1 MVRIEAKQWIL
12 VKYANFVHNV
22 NLNYNSPDTNF
33 KLITK
38 VYDTE
43 DPNLLKEGELLIE
56 SSVAPAQGLARVIKS
71 NHSRFNTGDII
82 TNRLVGWSTHNIINA
97 DRELTI
103 KPDEEGKIW
112 LITGAAGAAGSSL
125 VQIVANIF
133 KPKLIIAVAGGDN
146 KCKWVETLGKNVVC
160 LDYKSKTYKKDFSK
174 ALGKEQI
181 DVFADHVGG
190 WLLEHALPH
199 VRNHGKVVQVGIIA
213 TYNDS
218 AKFTFSSYGAI
229 ITKRITIQGMVVV
242 DHVKEYKKAYKDL
255 AKWFAEGK
263 LNINNFEE
271 TIVDAKGDKFK
282 QVPEL
287 WTGLFKGQN
296 KGKYITQV
304 GDFRTLKF
312 LMILLKD
319 GEVLVEN
326 LYLSN
331 DPAQKG
337 WFTPYKSY
345 IPPVPLGSVA
355 PAQGLGRVI
364 KSKSDKFAE
373 GDLISA
379 RSIGWSTHNIIN
391 ADAPMVQKPDASKV
405 PHITKYLSAFGTT
418 TLTAYFTAF
427 HYSGIKPEDEGKVWL
442 ISGAAG
448 AAGSSLMISTKAL
461 GDDLINV
468 FADHVGGWILNHH
481 AISYMQTFGKIVQIG
496 LIASYNDDTS
506 FTFNNYSNVISK
518 RLTIQGMVLVDH
530 IPEIPTV
537 VGELIKYFSTGKLDI
552 NNFTETIVD
561 AQGDKFKDVPKLWTG
576 LFTGAN
582 RGKFITQVGKY

>member
-1 MVRIEAKQWIL
+1 MVQIEAQQWIL
-12 VKYANFVHNV
+12 NKYATFSEEV
-22 NLNYNSPDTNF
+22 NLNYDTEDATF

-38 VYDTE
+38 KYDTE
-43 DPNLLKEGELLIE
+43 SD
-56 SSVAPAQGLARVIKS
+56 
-71 NHSRFNTGDII
+71 D
-82 TNRLVGWSTHNIINA
+82 
-97 DRELTI
+97 
-103 KPDEEGKIW
+103 
-112 LITGAAGAAGSSL
+112 
-125 VQIVANIF
+125 
-133 KPKLIIAVAGGDN
+133 
-146 KCKWVETLGKNVVC
+146 
-160 LDYKSKTYKKDFSK
+160 
-174 ALGKEQI
+174 
-181 DVFADHVGG
+181 
-190 WLLEHALPH
+190 
-199 VRNHGKVVQVGIIA
+199 
-213 TYNDS
+213 
-218 AKFTFSSYGAI
+218 
-229 ITKRITIQGMVVV
+229 
-242 DHVKEYKKAYKDL
+242 
-255 AKWFAEGK
+255 
-263 LNINNFEE
+263 
-271 TIVDAKGDKFK
+271 
-282 QVPEL
+282 
-287 WTGLFKGQN
+287 
-296 KGKYITQV
+296 
-304 GDFRTLKF
+304 
-312 LMILLKD
+312 LLKD

-345 IPPVPLGSVA
+345 VPPVPLGSVA

-391 ADAPMVQKPDASKV
+391 ADGPMVQKPDASKV

-448 AAGSSLMISTKAL
+448 AAGSSLVQIVSHLFKPKKIIAIAGGADKCKWVESLGNGIIALDYKSETYKDDFTKAL

-468 FADHVGGWILNHH
+468 FADHVGGWILNH

-496 LIASYNDDTS
+496 SIASYNDNTK
-506 FTFNNYSNVISK
+506 FIFNNYSSVISK

>member
-56 SSVAPAQGLARVIKS
+56 SLYLSNDPAQKGWFTPYKSYVPPVPLGSVAPAQGLARVIKS

-97 DRELTI
+97 DRELTSKI
-103 KPDEEGKIW
+103 DPTRVPHIVKYLSAFGGTTLTSYFTAFNYSGVKPDEEGKIW

-304 GDFRTLKF
+304 GDFRTLK
-312 LMILLKD
+312 L
-319 GEVLVEN
+319 
-326 LYLSN
+326 
-331 DPAQKG
+331 
-337 WFTPYKSY
+337 
-345 IPPVPLGSVA
+345 
-355 PAQGLGRVI
+355 
-364 KSKSDKFAE
+364 
-373 GDLISA
+373 
-379 RSIGWSTHNIIN
+379 
-391 ADAPMVQKPDASKV
+391 
-405 PHITKYLSAFGTT
+405 
-418 TLTAYFTAF
+418 
-427 HYSGIKPEDEGKVWL
+427 
-442 ISGAAG
+442 
-448 AAGSSLMISTKAL
+448 
-461 GDDLINV
+461 
-468 FADHVGGWILNHH
+468 
-481 AISYMQTFGKIVQIG
+481 
-496 LIASYNDDTS
+496 
-506 FTFNNYSNVISK
+506 
-518 RLTIQGMVLVDH
+518 
-530 IPEIPTV
+530 
-537 VGELIKYFSTGKLDI
+537 
-552 NNFTETIVD
+552 
-561 AQGDKFKDVPKLWTG
+561 
-576 LFTGAN
+576 
-582 RGKFITQVGKY
+582 